1 MFVRGAPCRLRGH
14 VVRMTTGG
22 PHVPAALGDHARERQ
37 GPILRLMSMKARILT
52 AVVVLSLAGCTSGAS
67 SDARSGATHPAT
79 GNDAKTVEVSGDF
92 LMSGGPYPG
101 KDVPLSGTVV
111 FESSDTTLRVTVG
124 RSGHFQVS
132 VPLGRYQVTGAS
144 PHINGGQTQCRQV
157 APLDA
162 RPGGVNNVHVI
173 CFVA

>member
-1 MFVRGAPCRLRGH
+1 
-14 VVRMTTGG
+14 
-22 PHVPAALGDHARERQ
+22 
-37 GPILRLMSMKARILT
+37 MSMKALMLT
-52 AVVVLSLAGCTSGAS
+52 TVLVLSLTGCTSGAT
-67 SDARSGATHPAT
+67 SDARSRTTDPTT

-101 KDVPLSGTVV
+101 RDVPLSGTVV

-124 RSGHFQVS
+124 RSGHFQVK
-132 VPLGRYQVTGAS
+132 VPPGRYQVTGTS

-162 RPGGVNNVHVI
+162 QLGGVNNVHVI